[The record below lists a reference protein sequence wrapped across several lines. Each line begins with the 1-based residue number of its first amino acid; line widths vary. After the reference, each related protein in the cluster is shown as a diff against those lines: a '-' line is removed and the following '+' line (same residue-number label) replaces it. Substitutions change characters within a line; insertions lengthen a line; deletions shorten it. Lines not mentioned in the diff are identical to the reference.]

1 MTAVVM
7 VRSGGM
13 KDSAAAGKI
22 SHKPFLLV
30 RRFVLVYHNMD
41 SRSSELSY
49 LLKDSSFAY
58 RSLQASFRKLR
69 IFMEE
74 IERGDHR

>member
-41 SRSSELSY
+41 SRSSEPSH
-49 LLKDSSFAY
+49 LLKDSSFAWSTGVFWY
-58 RSLQASFRKLR
+58 EIRKR
-69 IFMEE
+69 
-74 IERGDHR
+74 RGEW